1 MSEQNNALN
10 PQGDLVVGVDGTV
23 ESFAALRWALN
34 TRNFYLTADGLCFY
48 YPLCA
53 VAGAKEGIV
62 TYTMPYDDA
71 CGPFVPPIG

>member
-34 TRNFYLTADGLCFY
+34 Q
-48 YPLCA
+48 A
-53 VAGAKEGIV
+53 VLSGQSVNAVYE
-62 TYTMPYDDA
+62 
-71 CGPFVPPIG
+71 IGRAHV